1 LGNLSQYAQFQAA
14 NAMEAAAKNPGGNA
28 SEGIGM
34 GMGFA
39 MANQMGQM
47 FNQQNQGGNTPP
59 PLPGNTFFVA
69 INGQQQG
76 PHSLQVIQQMVQ
88 QGSVTRDT
96 LVWKQ
101 GMAGWTKANDVSEL
115 NTLFAAAP
123 PPLPPNN

>member
-1 LGNLSQYAQFQAA
+1 
-14 NAMEAAAKNPGGNA
+14 MEAAAKNPGGNA

-47 FNQQNQGGNTPP
+47 FNQQNQGGQTPP

-76 PHSLQVIQQMVQ
+76 PHSLQVIQQLVQ
-88 QGSVTRDT
+88 QGSVSRDT

-101 GMAGWTKANDVSEL
+101 GMAAWTKANDVTEL
-115 NTLFAAAP
+115 SSLFGAAP
-123 PPLPPNN
+123 PPLPPNS